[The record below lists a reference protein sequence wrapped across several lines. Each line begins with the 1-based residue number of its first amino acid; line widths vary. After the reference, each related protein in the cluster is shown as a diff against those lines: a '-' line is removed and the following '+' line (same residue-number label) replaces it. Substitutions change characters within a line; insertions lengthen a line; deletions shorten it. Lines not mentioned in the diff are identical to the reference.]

1 MLALG
6 LDFMLYR
13 KSLQNKFIITPLYT
27 QNDSFAYMA
36 PRELATVACCI
47 ACDSWFV
54 VVVGAM
60 DVNAFKD
67 TVRQRSKTSRKKAE
81 EALFD
86 HLDAL
91 QRSLVE
97 TTKVRTLV
105 CPTCVEVC
113 APRVKGVPPPQWQ
126 QLIEDPQSYLP
137 LSPCIFWSFEKSEPP
152 PLYTDVNNIS
162 AGLPSYALPKKPKWG
177 TLQWSWSVNL
187 GNGSFEVSENLQA
200 LVARFWCNVQD
211 S

>member
-1 MLALG
+1 
-6 LDFMLYR
+6 
-13 KSLQNKFIITPLYT
+13 
-27 QNDSFAYMA
+27 MA

-60 DVNAFKD
+60 DANAFKD

-152 PLYTDVNNIS
+152 SLYRCQQHIGRTTLLCNTQKAQV
-162 AGLPSYALPKKPKWG
+162 G